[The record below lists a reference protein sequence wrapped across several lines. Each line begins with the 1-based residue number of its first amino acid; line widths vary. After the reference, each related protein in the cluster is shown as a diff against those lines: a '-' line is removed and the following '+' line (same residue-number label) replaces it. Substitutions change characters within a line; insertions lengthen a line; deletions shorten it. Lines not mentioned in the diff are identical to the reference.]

1 MSIKRVEEHLRRVAA
16 HPGRYAHADTPPQP
30 SQKLAIITCMDCRI
44 DLFDL
49 LGLYVGD
56 AHVIRNAGGIVT
68 EDVERSL
75 VLSQHLLGTEDIIVM
90 QHTQCGLLAA
100 TDEQIDAELER
111 DTGQRPP
118 WRARTFADLED
129 SVRISVGKLHASP
142 FVDTHGDIRGLIYD
156 VETGELR
163 ELTRTGSLDDEPA
176 A

>member
-16 HPGRYAHADTPPQP
+16 HPGRYAQADTPPQP
-30 SQKLAIITCMDCRI
+30 SQRLAIITCMDCRI

-56 AHVIRNAGGIVT
+56 ANVIRNAGGIVT

-75 VLSQHLLGTEDIIVM
+75 VLSQHLLGTEDIIIL
-90 QHTQCGLLAA
+90 QHTQCGLLSA

-111 DTGQRPP
+111 KTGQRPP

-129 SVRISVGKLHASP
+129 SVHISLGKLHASP
-142 FVDTHGDIRGLIYD
+142 FVNTHGDIRGMIYD

-163 ELTRTGSLDDEPA
+163 ELTRTGSTPPA
-176 A
+176 R